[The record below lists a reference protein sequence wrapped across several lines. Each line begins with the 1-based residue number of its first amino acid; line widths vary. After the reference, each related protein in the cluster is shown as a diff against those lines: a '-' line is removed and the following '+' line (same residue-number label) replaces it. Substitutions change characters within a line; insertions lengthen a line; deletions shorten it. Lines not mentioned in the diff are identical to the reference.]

1 MSHNPSQ
8 HESFQNGW
16 SNNDS
21 GKQQQRL
28 PTFSDTFPQVP
39 PGLPSPTQPRMYNEF
54 TGLYDFAPPPT
65 PGSMG
70 HFHQQSRFNV
80 NAAQIPQPYSTVE
93 NTFLPAPYRAPL
105 SNLASSSTPALLSRP
120 RGHPTNFP
128 LPPDDPNDFPPAND
142 LVPNAGRS
150 DGRTTVK
157 RKRQAGTAASA
168 PVKKSKGRTAGAPN
182 YTDEEVHGLLDLIEQ
197 SLPIGAAGWNSVG
210 DAYLDWAK
218 ENGYAERG
226 SSSLQTKFKQIL
238 KQTKPT
244 GDPDCPDWIDRA
256 HEINN
261 LINEKTGCR
270 ELNDD
275 DIDDRVVVVSSDEND
290 ENLAAQR
297 APVRR
302 KKVSVKA
309 EPHDGPVARRPAS
322 NRLPAPR
329 ARRHTGQDLL
339 NNITS
344 ALGPEAQAARSEEH
358 SARAIQTTQM
368 FSLHAQIRDLQRINE
383 SLRQDVTAAQ
393 REVHAAERRADR
405 AELTLELRTSN
416 FNTPIRPSF
425 AHSTPRA
432 PSRDSSRRS
441 RSQSRQSHH
450 SRSQVVGVAKSIP
463 FHLIW
468 MMSADMSGEFDDYG
482 TRRILLEDRLSPS
495 PQVHPPSISTVQP
508 STSFKSPA
516 PDTAFHSAASGLN
529 GILRSPG
536 PAPSLSASNDVT
548 VTSSGFSVV
557 ISPRRPGP
565 STSGSKAD

>member
-39 PGLPSPTQPRMYNEF
+39 MGLPSPTQPRMYNEF

-80 NAAQIPQPYSTVE
+80 NVAQILQPYSTVE
-93 NTFLPAPYRAPL
+93 NTFLPAPYHAPL

-150 DGRTTVK
+150 DGHTTVK
-157 RKRQAGTAASA
+157 RKHQAGTAASA

-182 YTDEEVHGLLDLIEQ
+182 YTDEEVHGLLDLIEH
-197 SLPIGAAGWNSVG
+197 SLPISAAGWNSVG
-210 DAYLDWAK
+210 DAYLEWAK

-275 DIDDRVVVVSSDEND
+275 HIDDRVVVVVSSDEND

-309 EPHDGPVARRPAS
+309 EPRDGPVARRPAS

-405 AELTLELRTSN
+405 AEDFELQHSHS
-416 FNTPIRPSF
+416 SF
-425 AHSTPRA
+425 FRSFYASCSITGFISAISQVRHVVQELVYPKGG
-432 PSRDSSRRS
+432 RS
-441 RSQSRQSHH
+441 RKVYSFSSDMDDDDVQ
-450 SRSQVVGVAKSIP
+450 A
-463 FHLIW
+463 
-468 MMSADMSGEFDDYG
+468 MSAVMSGEFDDYG

-516 PDTAFHSAASGLN
+516 PDTAFHSAASRLN

-548 VTSSGFSVV
+548 MTDSLQ
-557 ISPRRPGP
+557 
-565 STSGSKAD
+565 

>member
-1 MSHNPSQ
+1 M
-8 HESFQNGW
+8 
-16 SNNDS
+16 
-21 GKQQQRL
+21 
-28 PTFSDTFPQVP
+28 
-39 PGLPSPTQPRMYNEF
+39 
-54 TGLYDFAPPPT
+54 
-65 PGSMG
+65 
-70 HFHQQSRFNV
+70 
-80 NAAQIPQPYSTVE
+80 
-93 NTFLPAPYRAPL
+93 FLPAPYRAPL

-450 SRSQVVGVAKSIP
+450 SRSQVRHVVQELVYPEGGRSRKVYSFSSDMDDDDVQA
-463 FHLIW
+463 
-468 MMSADMSGEFDDYG
+468 MSADMSGEFDDYG

-508 STSFKSPA
+508 STSFKSPT
-516 PDTAFHSAASGLN
+516 PDTAFRSAASGLN